1 MANKH
6 LHFIVGGGNTVFNP
20 KFGLTWPYI
29 LPAGYEI
36 CRSFRWHSVW
46 GGQPNLHEV
55 VQCFVSV
62 LLWWMLFMAWLVTET
77 SDYENMREKKTDS
90 SDKEQPRGEK
100 GKNPTRKT
108 KRQKRMNKIYAEFL
122 DMFFTQLFLGQYFGK
137 CIQVSGLH
145 WLCYLV
151 STCLCL
157 ERLFCFDSLNC
168 SGKEAIL

>member
-6 LHFIVGGGNTVFNP
+6 LHFIVGGGNNVFYP
-20 KFGLTWPYI
+20 KFGLAWPYI
-29 LPAGYEI
+29 FPQDMRFAEVFVGTPFGVVSQTCTRLFNVLSLF
-36 CRSFRWHSVW
+36 CC
-46 GGQPNLHEV
+46 GG
-55 VQCFVSV
+55 CFS
-62 LLWWMLFMAWLVTET
+62 WQVTMKTWERRRQT
-77 SDYENMREKKTDS
+77 VMTKK
-90 SDKEQPRGEK
+90 PRGEK
-100 GKNPTRKT
+100 RKNPIRKT

-122 DMFFTQLFLGQYFGK
+122 DIFFTQLFFGQYFGK

-151 STCLCL
+151 STCFCL